1 MLDSHGPAATF
12 GRLLEDDAL
21 AVFSVTVIRLLRF
34 CREKRSL
41 LTQAPQD
48 LVYEFI
54 HQIQLTRA
62 RRFGLLL
69 A

>member
-41 LTQAPQD
+41 LTQATSG
-48 LVYEFI
+48 LGIRI
-54 HQIQLTRA
+54 HSSDSINKS
-62 RRFGLLL
+62 
-69 A
+69 